1 MLEIQR
7 AIRKKA
13 DPKRAKS
20 LQRYFKT
27 GPGEYGEGDVFLG
40 LSVPQCREVAKLHKD
55 LPLKD
60 VQTLLKSEFHEE
72 RLIAG
77 LILVQVSSNEKD
89 PKKIERTA
97 KFYLKNTKRFNN
109 WDLVDLTAYSVLG
122 PYFEKRS
129 RQDLYKL
136 ARSKNIW
143 ERRIA
148 MMTTFYFIRS
158 GDGEDALKIAKILM
172 KDTHDLIH
180 KVSGWMLREVGKRV
194 GRESLLEFLDENAAH
209 MPRTM
214 LRYSLEHLPPAQ
226 RLKYMN
232 QKTTLPAR

>member
-148 MMTTFYFIRS
+148 MMTTFYFIRN

-194 GRESLLEFLDENAAH
+194 GRASLLQFLDENAAH

-214 LRYSLEHLPPAQ
+214 LRYSLEHMSPAQ
-226 RLKYMN
+226 KRKYM
-232 QKTTLPAR
+232 KMT